1 MKLRHMLVVSAI
13 AAASV
18 LVPVQA
24 APQDS
29 PANNMQILRDKLKA
43 DKKLIVAANMDLTE
57 AEAKAFWPIYDAYQ
71 KDLEDLNKRIHK
83 TLKSY
88 ADAFNARKVSDATAK
103 KIIREYLDTQHA
115 ETKLMQ
121 SYATSLNR
129 AIPAIKTMRYLQIE
143 NKIRAII
150 KYDLAAEVPLVL

>member
-88 ADAFNARKVSDATAK
+88 ADAFNVRKVSDATAK

-150 KYDLAAEVPLVL
+150 KYDLAAEVPLVP

>member
-13 AAASV
+13 AAVSV

-24 APQDS
+24 APQDQ

-88 ADAFNARKVSDATAK
+88 ADAFNVRKVSDATAK

-121 SYATSLNR
+121 SYATRLNR

-150 KYDLAAEVPLVL
+150 KYDLAAEVPLVP

>member
-1 MKLRHMLVVSAI
+1 MLVVSAI
-13 AAASV
+13 AAVSV

-24 APQDS
+24 APQDQ

-88 ADAFNARKVSDATAK
+88 ADAFNVRKVSDATAK

-150 KYDLAAEVPLVL
+150 KYDLAAEVPLVP